1 LRREKAAAAEAEFL
15 EQKQKLLADNAVN
28 AERIREQAEQEKKA
42 LLAVTRKNL
51 EREKQDWQ
59 AHMEAERDRFIRE
72 LHSASAETL
81 YQLLR
86 RALRDLADDDLE
98 AHIALNV
105 MSRLKSLSEEL
116 TAAADNAEQA
126 IATTHAPLPPSTQ
139 EKMRAS
145 LDLLAPGLPL
155 SFTTDAR
162 QAPGVILRIG
172 SVQVAWTVDSYTDEL
187 VGLLKDRLAADGS
200 GRVNNHG

>member
-1 LRREKAAAAEAEFL
+1 MQSAFVSRR
-15 EQKQKLLADNAVN
+15 N
-28 AERIREQAEQEKKA
+28 RKKA

-81 YQLLR
+81 YQLLLR

-105 MSRLKSLSEEL
+105 MSRLKSLSEG
-116 TAAADNAEQA
+116 AD
-126 IATTHAPLPPSTQ
+126 
-139 EKMRAS
+139 RR
-145 LDLLAPGLPL
+145 G
-155 SFTTDAR
+155 
-162 QAPGVILRIG
+162 
-172 SVQVAWTVDSYTDEL
+172 
-187 VGLLKDRLAADGS
+187 
-200 GRVNNHG
+200 